1 MRCELAFYASWYN
14 EHRPHMGL
22 GRRTPEEV
30 YHSLPAAADAPRFEP
45 RARWPRGVG
54 KRKGRAGV
62 RLQLILSHV
71 GNRRHL
77 PVVELKRAA

>member
-1 MRCELAFYASWYN
+1 
-14 EHRPHMGL
+14 
-22 GRRTPEEV
+22 
-30 YHSLPAAADAPRFEP
+30 
-45 RARWPRGVG
+45 
-54 KRKGRAGV
+54 V